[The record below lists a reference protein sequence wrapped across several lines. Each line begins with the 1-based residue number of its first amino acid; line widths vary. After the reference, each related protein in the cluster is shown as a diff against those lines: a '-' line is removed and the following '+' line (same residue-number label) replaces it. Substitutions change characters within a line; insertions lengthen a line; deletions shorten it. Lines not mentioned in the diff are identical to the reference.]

1 MTTTGK
7 PAADTPYAKVPA
19 ITAIFWI
26 VKVITTA
33 LGEATS
39 DSFQVVPYVAPVI
52 LVVFVVAFRRQLRS
66 PHYQAIPYWT
76 TVAGIA
82 IFGTLAADLMTVLL
96 AETLSGGNFH
106 AVLPVLLVTL
116 GYATATA
123 LVLRRWYRSE
133 GTLSVHSIT
142 MRRRQKFYWWT
153 VTCTFAMGTAL
164 GDLMA
169 GPLHVGFLGSSVLF
183 GVAILVPWILHRRRF
198 LNSIAA
204 FWTAY
209 VLTRPLGA
217 SVADWLDKPVHDT
230 GFGGGGLDLGTWPVA
245 LGAFILF
252 VALVAYLVIK
262 RPDVQESLDEGAEP
276 TPGGSLAGMR
286 SA

>member
-7 PAADTPYAKVPA
+7 ARDDDTPYAKVPA
-19 ITAIFWI
+19 IAAIFWI

-33 LGEATS
+33 LGEAVS
-39 DSFQVVPYVAPVI
+39 DSFASVPYLIPVI

-82 IFGTLAADLMTVLL
+82 VFGTAAADLVTVLL
-96 AETLSGGNFH
+96 AYLISGGDFQ
-106 AVLPVLLVTL
+106 ALLPVLLVTL
-116 GYATATA
+116 GYAAATA

-142 MRRRQKFYWWT
+142 TRRRQKFYWWT

-164 GDLMA
+164 GDLTA

-183 GVAILVPWILHRRRF
+183 GVAILVPWILHRRGY

-204 FWTAY
+204 FWSAY

-230 GFGGGGLDLGTWPVA
+230 GTGGGGVDLGAGPVA
-245 LGAFILF
+245 LGGFILF
-252 VALVAYLVIK
+252 VALIAYLVIK
-262 RPDVQESLDEGAEP
+262 RPDVQEPFEGTEPASASSLTG
-276 TPGGSLAGMR
+276 TTRG
-286 SA
+286 

>member
-7 PAADTPYAKVPA
+7 ARDADTPYAKVPA
-19 ITAIFWI
+19 IAAIFWV

-33 LGEATS
+33 LGEAVS
-39 DSFQVVPYVAPVI
+39 DSFASVPYLIPVI

-82 IFGTLAADLMTVLL
+82 VFGTAASDLVTVLL
-96 AETLSGGNFH
+96 AFLLSGGNYH
-106 AVLPVLLVTL
+106 ALLPVLLVTL
-116 GYATATA
+116 GYAAATA

-142 MRRRQKFYWWT
+142 TRRRQKFYWWT

-164 GDLMA
+164 GDLTA
-169 GPLHVGFLGSSVLF
+169 GPLHVGLLGSSPLF
-183 GVAILVPWILHRRRF
+183 GVAILVPWIIHRRGNF
-198 LNSIAA
+198 NSVVT
-204 FWTAY
+204 FWSAY

-230 GFGGGGLDLGTWPVA
+230 GAGGGGVGLGTGPVA
-245 LGAFILF
+245 LGGFILF
-252 VALVAYLVIK
+252 VALIAYLVIK
-262 RPDVQESLDEGAEP
+262 RPDVQEPFDASPA
-276 TPGGSLAGMR
+276 R
-286 SA
+286 SARLV

>member
-1 MTTTGK
+1 MTATGK
-7 PAADTPYAKVPA
+7 ARIADTPYAKVPA
-19 ITAIFWI
+19 IAAVFWV

-33 LGEATS
+33 LGEAAA
-39 DSFQVVPYVAPVI
+39 DSFAVVPYVVPVI

-82 IFGTLAADLMTVLL
+82 VFGTAASDLPTALL
-96 AETLSGGNFH
+96 AVLLSGGNFK
-106 AVLPVLLVTL
+106 AVLPLLLVTL
-116 GYATATA
+116 GYVTATA

-142 MRRRQKFYWWT
+142 TRRRQKFYWWT
-153 VTCTFAMGTAL
+153 VTCTFAMGTAV
-164 GDLMA
+164 GDLLA

-183 GVAILVPWILHRRRF
+183 GVAILVPWILHRRRA

-204 FWTAY
+204 FWAAY
-209 VLTRPLGA
+209 ILTRPLGA

-230 GFGGGGLDLGTWPVA
+230 GTGGGGLDLGRGPVA
-245 LGAFILF
+245 LTAFALF

-262 RPDVQESLDEGAEP
+262 RPDVQEPHEGTGPA
-276 TPGGSLAGMR
+276 PGGSLTRTAD
-286 SA
+286 A